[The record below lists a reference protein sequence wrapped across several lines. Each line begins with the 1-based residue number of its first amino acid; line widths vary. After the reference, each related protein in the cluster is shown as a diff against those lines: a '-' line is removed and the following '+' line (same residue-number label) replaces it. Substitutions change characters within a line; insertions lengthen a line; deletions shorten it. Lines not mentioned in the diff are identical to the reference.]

1 MKLPAHD
8 YLDRLG
14 IPYQRL
20 TFPAT
25 TEKGAAHVAQALGYQ
40 ERQMI
45 KTLIFETKQGER
57 VMVMVGGDQVAI
69 SGHLKKAIGSRD
81 IRMAGAEAVKETT
94 GYEIGS
100 IPPFHWQPEGFRS
113 FLEQSMLEEEL
124 VGVGAGQ
131 WGEEIMITP
140 ANLVKACRA
149 IVVNLTDKEK
159 PVFCHSER

>member
-8 YLDRLG
+8 YLEQHN

-20 TFPAT
+20 TFSPA
-25 TEKGAAHVAQALGYQ
+25 TEKGAANVARVLGYR

-45 KTLIFETKQGER
+45 KTLVFETGQGER
-57 VMVMVGGDQVAI
+57 VLVMVGGDQVAI

-81 IRMAGAEAVKETT
+81 IRLASPEVVKATT

-113 FLEQSMLEEEL
+113 FLEASMMEEDIL
-124 VGVGAGQ
+124 GVGAGQ

-140 ANLVKACRA
+140 ANLVKASQA
-149 IVVNLTDKEK
+149 NVVNLTDKSRPVWTDK
-159 PVFCHSER
+159 PQ

>member
-1 MKLPAHD
+1 MKLPAHA
-8 YLDRLG
+8 YLDQQN

-25 TEKGAAHVAQALGYQ
+25 TEKGAANAARALSYR

-45 KTLIFETKQGER
+45 KTLIFETSQGER
-57 VMVMVGGDQVAI
+57 VLVMLGGDQVAV

-81 IRMAGAEAVKETT
+81 IRLASPEVVKATT

-113 FLEQSMLEEEL
+113 FLEASMMAEAIL
-124 VGVGAGQ
+124 GVGAGQ

-140 ANLVKACRA
+140 ANLVKASRA
-149 IVVNLTDKEK
+149 SVVNLTDKSR
-159 PVFCHSER
+159 PVFADNQ